1 MSFTN
6 TFYRFYEKGRKC
18 WKVFLCWFK
27 HFKGLKAKWL
37 FCLVV
42 YLLKDRK
49 LWEKKSEEMPNI
61 LLNKNNF
68 FIRKKLKVD
77 RNKIVQVNEAKGKV
91 K

>member
-1 MSFTN
+1 MT
-6 TFYRFYEKGRKC
+6 
-18 WKVFLCWFK
+18 
-27 HFKGLKAKWL
+27 

-68 FIRKKLKVD
+68 FIRKTLKVD
-77 RNKIVQVNEAKGKV
+77 RNKIVQVNEAKSKV